1 LKILIDFL
9 ECGKVQTKNIKK
21 NNTKYFEFR
30 VEKFEDINNKII
42 PFFVKYPIVGQKLLD
57 FQDFC
62 KVANLMNEKAH
73 LTIEGWR
80 KP

>member
-1 LKILIDFL
+1 L
-9 ECGKVQTKNIKK
+9 
-21 NNTKYFEFR
+21 R
-30 VEKFEDINNKII
+30 H

-73 LTIEGWR
+73 LTIEEINKILALHKIKKGINKGR
-80 KP
+80 VFS